1 MTNELTNHKNSYYE
15 FLSGNQ
21 NIKGIFIISH
31 GMAEHIQRYDWLI
44 SKLNN
49 DGYHVI
55 GKDHRGHGINIL
67 NGDTRGFFADNDG
80 WSLVTEDL
88 RAVIEKSKALYPDLK
103 HFLFAHSMGS
113 WVALSLFNKKLD
125 INGMIIS
132 GSSKVPKFNI
142 YLQKLVLK
150 IEIIRN
156 GPKAESSLLDNLT
169 IRTFNKSF
177 APNRT
182 PNDWISSD
190 NINVDNYT
198 EDPLCGYK
206 VTNSLWQDLSNGLLT
221 IFNKKYYCKDNQNI
235 PITILSGEFDA
246 VSSNGLMAMKLYKF
260 LSHLFIN
267 ISFRLIDNARHEI
280 FSDLNKDSSYDVL
293 QDFIRKIK

>member
-113 WVALSLFNKKLD
+113 WV
-125 INGMIIS
+125 
-132 GSSKVPKFNI
+132 
-142 YLQKLVLK
+142 
-150 IEIIRN
+150 
-156 GPKAESSLLDNLT
+156 
-169 IRTFNKSF
+169 RT
-177 APNRT
+177 
-182 PNDWISSD
+182 
-190 NINVDNYT
+190 V
-198 EDPLCGYK
+198 
-206 VTNSLWQDLSNGLLT
+206 
-221 IFNKKYYCKDNQNI
+221 
-235 PITILSGEFDA
+235 
-246 VSSNGLMAMKLYKF
+246 
-260 LSHLFIN
+260 
-267 ISFRLIDNARHEI
+267 
-280 FSDLNKDSSYDVL
+280 
-293 QDFIRKIK
+293 